1 MAGFGA
7 SHQPMK
13 SSVNFY
19 IRLFCTVAATA
30 GKIVNQTVHSTTKL
44 REMDSRYD
52 STSTKVSMI

>member
-30 GKIVNQTVHSTTKL
+30 GKIVNQ
-44 REMDSRYD
+44 YD
-52 STSTKVSMI
+52 EISESIHLWLHAV